1 MEGPRGIM
9 GSVSRSS
16 LFCDMFQLSVNDRV
30 PIDSSELWTVM
41 THALL
46 TAIGI

>member
-1 MEGPRGIM
+1 MD
-9 GSVSRSS
+9 SVKRSL

-30 PIDSSELWTVM
+30 PIDNSELWIEM